1 MKNATVRKIETHS
14 QTARIPDVSAIMITG
29 NATMVQKL
37 NVLVTGG
44 AGYIGSHA
52 VLALIDAGHRPFVID
67 NLLTGFRWAVAEDAG
82 FYQGDISDSELVES
96 IIRDEHIDAIMHF
109 AGSVVVPESVENPLK
124 YYNNNTAKS
133 RSLIET
139 AISSGDIWHS
149 RNQPSARRYGD
160 PAHQSVWNIEID
172 D

>member
-1 MKNATVRKIETHS
+1 
-14 QTARIPDVSAIMITG
+14 
-29 NATMVQKL
+29 MVQKL

-67 NLLTGFRWAVAEDAG
+67 NLVTGFRWAVAEDAG

-109 AGSVVVPESVENPLK
+109 AG
-124 YYNNNTAKS
+124 
-133 RSLIET
+133 
-139 AISSGDIWHS
+139 
-149 RNQPSARRYGD
+149 
-160 PAHQSVWNIEID
+160 
-172 D
+172 

>member
-1 MKNATVRKIETHS
+1 MA
-14 QTARIPDVSAIMITG
+14 
-29 NATMVQKL
+29 QKL

-52 VLALIDAGHRPFVID
+52 VLALIYAGHRPIVID
-67 NLLTGFRWAVAEDAG
+67 NLVTGFRWAVAEEAG
-82 FYQGDISDSELVES
+82 FYYGDISDSDLVES
-96 IIRDEHIDAIMHF
+96 IIRDERIDAIMHF

-139 AISSGDIWHS
+139 AVSSGVKHMIFRRPRRHMAFLKPARCAKIWRHS
-149 RNQPSARRYGD
+149 PSIRMERRN
-160 PAHQSVWNIEID
+160 
-172 D
+172 